1 MKIKKVVL
9 SKSYTGFYFDDQK
22 AIKAGAGHDGFMYIG
37 QPMTEKFSKVR
48 QTGEAISIK
57 FFKSDI
63 SKDYS
68 LESTNINGVS
78 EENEKIYKII
88 ITESE

>member
-1 MKIKKVVL
+1 MALQIDMTNMYLIDKNGVLNKIEDGETYLKKVNN
-9 SKSYTGFYFDDQK
+9 T
-22 AIKAGAGHDGFMYIG
+22 IMIN
-37 QPMTEKFSKVR
+37 
-48 QTGEAISIK
+48 TGEAISIK